1 MHLNAEYKRVF
12 HYSVDTT
19 TIDKKIIRVRA
30 RIMKQHAVKKSALP
44 EVQSKICPT
53 IKISETRESSETSK
67 SSEKKQEDSSS
78 SREQQIIQER
88 HTHLDR
94 LIFNIEKEYEQDPK
108 MVCLNPEIQGKY
120 LISRWENTYVRVP
133 YE

>member
-1 MHLNAEYKRVF
+1 
-12 HYSVDTT
+12 
-19 TIDKKIIRVRA
+19 
-30 RIMKQHAVKKSALP
+30 MKQHAVKKSALP

-53 IKISETRESSETSK
+53 IKISEKNEEEEK
-67 SSEKKQEDSSS
+67 ST

-94 LIFNIEKEYEQDPK
+94 LIFNIEKEYQKDPK

-120 LISRWENTYVRVP
+120 LISRWENTYTRVP